1 MHVNTVFVT
10 DDNERFISAIP
21 LAELVIADPSK
32 ILSEIME
39 RRPVTVL
46 DTDKIDTLAEIISKY
61 NLLSVPVI
69 NADNQLE
76 GMVLIEDIVDD
87 LLDKRKTK

>member
-1 MHVNTVFVT
+1 
-10 DDNERFISAIP
+10 
-21 LAELVIADPSK
+21 
-32 ILSEIME
+32 ME